1 MAERRMERGR
11 GRRSQIQR
19 AKLVLSPVE
28 VSKRRGVEME
38 DGEGKEEDE
47 MITVKAI
54 YEQGRIQFLE
64 PVPQIER
71 TLVAVVFLNIDPVE
85 ALVASYGSL
94 LEGVKW
100 GEPMDEEGAKTLV
113 EIHEELLPYSLEVEE
128 TYRKLREGAE

>member
-1 MAERRMERGR
+1 MTNDERRAREQRGR
-11 GRRSQIQR
+11 G
-19 AKLVLSPVE
+19 E
-28 VSKRRGVEME
+28 E
-38 DGEGKEEDE
+38 DGKGRTE

-54 YEQGRIQFLE
+54 YEHGRIDFLE

-71 TLVAVVFLNIDPVE
+71 ALVAVVFLDIDPVE
-85 ALVASYGSL
+85 VLAASYGSL

-100 GEPMDEEGAKTLV
+100 GEPMDEEGARALV

>member
-1 MAERRMERGR
+1 
-11 GRRSQIQR
+11 
-19 AKLVLSPVE
+19 
-28 VSKRRGVEME
+28 ME

-113 EIHEELLPYSLEVEE
+113 EIHEELLPYSLGVEE

>member
-1 MAERRMERGR
+1 
-11 GRRSQIQR
+11 
-19 AKLVLSPVE
+19 
-28 VSKRRGVEME
+28 ME

>member
-1 MAERRMERGR
+1 MTNDEKGR
-11 GRRSQIQR
+11 GAGGSRG
-19 AKLVLSPVE
+19 AKG
-28 VSKRRGVEME
+28 KREG
-38 DGEGKEEDE
+38 GKEEDE

-85 ALVASYGSL
+85 ALVASYGGL

-100 GEPMDEEGAKTLV
+100 GEPMDEEGARTLV
-113 EIHEELLPYSLEVEE
+113 EIHEELS
-128 TYRKLREGAE
+128 T

>member
-94 LEGVKW
+94 LERVKW
-100 GEPMDEEGAKTLV
+100 GEPMDEEGAKTATCFLTRLV
-113 EIHEELLPYSLEVEE
+113 SRV
-128 TYRKLREGAE
+128 